1 MKLLL
6 EKKKKRICRF
16 KVVLGVVCD
25 NWLLEGLVG
34 GDWNGGKGSTGD
46 GFGSGEWN
54 REYGI
59 MIKSWE
65 VKNWFHYSLLGQ
77 GQMLLD
83 YIAQAKCFLTC
94 SGVCYKER
102 TSSKL
107 AGFLSESSLSIWNL
121 GFTILSLYLLESTW
135 LFTLA

>member
-1 MKLLL
+1 MW
-6 EKKKKRICRF
+6 
-16 KVVLGVVCD
+16 
-25 NWLLEGLVG
+25 WLMTGRSSGRRLK
-34 GDWNGGKGSTGD
+34 WGKGSTGE
-46 GFGSGEWN
+46 GFGSGKWN
-54 REYGI
+54 RKYGI

-77 GQMLLD
+77 RQMLFD

-107 AGFLSESSLSIWNL
+107 AGFLSESSVYLESWIYYIEHSFAWIHL
-121 GFTILSLYLLESTW
+121 VVSFGLIKEQFTFIILSNCEYIQQ
-135 LFTLA
+135 